1 MTARCCYLFV
11 PVHLPE
17 AQTFFLSSASLPA
30 GIYCW
35 SKRIVAAVVVMVM
48 VMLVNVV
55 VGIIEWMGGCLWLF
69 VVGWTESCL
78 WLLVTAWTEWSI
90 VVACVCLG

>member
-1 MTARCCYLFV
+1 MFV

-55 VGIIEWMGGCLWLF
+55 VGIIEWMGGCMWLF
-69 VVGWTESCL
+69 VVVWTESCL
-78 WLLVTAWTEWSI
+78 WLRVTAWTEWSI

>member
-1 MTARCCYLFV
+1 M
-11 PVHLPE
+11 
-17 AQTFFLSSASLPA
+17 
-30 GIYCW
+30 
-35 SKRIVAAVVVMVM
+35 AV

-69 VVGWTESCL
+69 VVVWTESCL